1 MHPGLGGRWTDHVY
15 SWGRRY
21 FDGKGGVRDEQY
33 PGPKGA
39 AEVDEVEGEEEDEEE
54 VDEGGEEGEDAGG
67 RGSNRDGPPSTKDCG
82 DSPFETMI
90 DDLLRENHL
99 TALHHPY
106 ALVPATY
113 YPRVSTQ
120 TASPSQPLR
129 RTQPAADHPSTST
142 AKSPEA
148 EAFRRSMISYG
159 SLNFMVLDGDYG
171 ERRQSMAK
179 LALSP
184 LLNDSG
190 TRKKQLLDRS
200 RYEIS
205 LQVLC
210 EEEAEKVGMSPEEWK
225 AENAQE

>member
-1 MHPGLGGRWTDHVY
+1 MHPRLSGGWTDHVY

-21 FDGKGGVRDEQY
+21 FDGKGGVRDERD
-33 PGPKGA
+33 PNPKGTA
-39 AEVDEVEGEEEDEEE
+39 RHDEVEGEEDEEE
-54 VDEGGEEGEDAGG
+54 EDERSEEGEDPDG
-67 RGSNRDGPPSTKDCG
+67 RGSNQDGAPSTKDHG
-82 DSPFETMI
+82 DSPFETRI

-120 TASPSQPLR
+120 TASPSQQLR
-129 RTQPAADHPSTST
+129 RAQPTADHPSTST
-142 AKSPEA
+142 ANSPEE
-148 EAFRRSMISYG
+148 EAFRHSMISYG

-171 ERRQSMAK
+171 ERRQSLAR

-184 LLNDSG
+184 LLHDSG
-190 TRKKQLLDRS
+190 TRNKQLLDRS
-200 RYEIS
+200 RYEIA

-210 EEEAEKVGMSPEEWK
+210 EEEAEKAGMSPEEWK